1 MNLWLQT
8 QREGQ
13 TEPLGHIKSS
23 GGSGN
28 GGERGT
34 SEHKLKLKAVTG
46 TKT

>member
-8 QREGQ
+8 TREAL

-23 GGSGN
+23 GGSGH
-28 GGERGT
+28 GGERDT

-46 TKT
+46 